1 MDHTRK
7 SHSDILDL
15 ESRRKIYDLVRQY
28 AGYHMREIQRASGMP
43 FGTVSYHLS
52 YLQKHHLIRE
62 ERDGN
67 HLRYYP
73 LTMDIHNER
82 ILALLRQRSVRNILF
97 SIMAHDG
104 CSHQDIVSSIHLSPS
119 TTTWHLKK
127 LLDSD
132 IIRSERRGKYNA
144 YLLNVPK
151 ESIMN
156 LLITFRESFLDCLV
170 DGLLELWE

>member
-1 MDHTRK
+1 MDHSRK
-7 SHSDILDL
+7 SHVDILDL
-15 ESRRKIYDLVRQY
+15 ESRRKIYDLVKQY
-28 AGYHMREIQRASGMP
+28 AGCHMREIQRASGMS

-73 LTMDIHNER
+73 LTTDIHDER
-82 ILALLRQRSVRNILF
+82 ILALLRQRSVRNILL
-97 SIMAHDG
+97 SIMAREG
-104 CSHQDIVSSIHLSPS
+104 CSHQDIVSSVHLSPS
-119 TTTWHLKK
+119 TTTWHLNK
-127 LLDSD
+127 LIESD

-156 LLITFRESFLDCLV
+156 LLIIFRESFLDSLV
-170 DGLLELWE
+170 DGFLELWE

>member
-1 MDHTRK
+1 MDHSRK
-7 SHSDILDL
+7 SHVDILDL
-15 ESRRKIYDLVRQY
+15 KSRRKIYDLVKQY
-28 AGYHMREIQRASGMP
+28 AGCHMREIQRTSGMS

-52 YLQKHHLIRE
+52 YLQKHHLIKE
-62 ERDGN
+62 ERDGI

-73 LTMDIHNER
+73 LTTDIYDER
-82 ILALLRQRSVRNILF
+82 ILALLRQRSVRNILL
-97 SIMAHDG
+97 SIMAHEG

-144 YLLNVPK
+144 YLFNVPK

-156 LLITFRESFLDCLV
+156 LLITFRESFLDSLV
-170 DGLLELWE
+170 DSFLELWE